1 MVKMVNTALVKKML
15 PNFFEN
21 KSSMKVLLDWD
32 NPEVMEKVRLGQR
45 QLREQIMK
53 RWEEEGIEF
62 NPNKSCNKKDVFG
75 FHFG

>member
-1 MVKMVNTALVKKML
+1 ML

-32 NPEVMEKVRLGQR
+32 NPEVMEKVRLEQR

-62 NPNKSCNKKDVFG
+62 NPNKS
-75 FHFG
+75 